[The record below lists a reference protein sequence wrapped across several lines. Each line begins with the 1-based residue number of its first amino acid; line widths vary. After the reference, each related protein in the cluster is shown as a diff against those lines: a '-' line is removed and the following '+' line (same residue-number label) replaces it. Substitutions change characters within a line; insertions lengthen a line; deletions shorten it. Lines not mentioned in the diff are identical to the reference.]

1 MSTNLKFC
9 SVPELIE
16 RTQKH
21 GNLDVVNDVTNPIST
36 AQNRCTGSGVQK
48 QSRNSLSLDQEAM
61 VAGLESIVYAS
72 YG

>member
-9 SVPELIE
+9 SIPELIE

-21 GNLDVVNDVTNPIST
+21 GNLDIINDVTNPIST
-36 AQNRCTGSGVQK
+36 AQNRRTSSGVQK
-48 QSRNSLSLDQEAM
+48 QSRNSLSLDQEGM